1 MYVHYI
7 EILNRILNG
16 IKFFTH
22 NLLDIGNSDCL
33 TVAEI
38 FFYFLSS
45 RSFWNK
51 IQHFGENKRF
61 NPT

>member
-16 IKFFTH
+16 MKFFTH

-33 TVAEI
+33 TVAE
-38 FFYFLSS
+38 
-45 RSFWNK
+45 
-51 IQHFGENKRF
+51 
-61 NPT
+61 